1 MKVIQAKKQLY
12 DGKELTKNEAMSLL
26 EAELEELCAAA
37 NEVREHFMGNGFD
50 LCTIVNGK
58 SGKCSENCKYCAQ
71 SACYPTEMEG
81 YPLMG
86 TTELCRQAKMN
97 YEKGVPRFSVVTSGR
112 MLTEG
117 ETGRICQSYRAM
129 KDASGVSLCASHGLL
144 SFRQL
149 KQLKDAGVRRYHNNL
164 ETSRRFFP
172 RVCTTHTYE
181 DKIRTIRDAQRAGL
195 SVCSGGIIGLGE
207 TMEDRIDMALELRTL
222 GITSVPINILTP
234 IQGTPFEGLPVLK
247 EEEIRRVVALYR
259 FLLPQAALRLAGGRG
274 LLEDKGERLWQS
286 GANAAITGD
295 MLTTSGISVAE
306 DLRMLNELG
315 FEVKRL

>member
-37 NEVREHFMGNGFD
+37 NEVRERFLGNGFD

-71 SACYPTEMEG
+71 SACYSTQVEG

-97 YEKGVPRFSVVTSGR
+97 YEKGVLRFSVVTSGR
-112 MLTEG
+112 TLTEG

-306 DLRMLNELG
+306 DLRMLKELG